1 MRKFTLIIL
10 CAGVF
15 LSLMS
20 CTTTRITRVEED
32 VYTITMRDTIYQRF
46 VNNAPGNRDNGEI
59 FPSSRTFKNERDML
73 QIDSIVTRKYPDF
86 IRYGLF
92 ESVGLMG
99 TSSENGMGVGM
110 FGIFPDFKN
119 MASSYEGNK
128 EALFTGGIYRLG
140 FFEKRLRWFRDAK
153 NWTWGWNALE
163 VIAPSAL
170 TTEQFWTLGLNGHIS
185 KRYYLRDEIPYIA
198 FTITSGIGLWPS
210 MYANVSGSL
219 DIGSIGGLNLRAY
232 AGLAGGMNPTWSP
245 LIKSPNN
252 PYPDKSVTKFFPYI
266 GLGVSVLD
274 FHNLVEE
281 TETEWKDHEHS
292 SWNVGFL
299 QFGLLSTG
307 ADASA
312 FSTKK
317 DSANFLKGMSLRLAN
332 TSIAIP
338 ILNNKFYA
346 GTSLIN
352 LLVLGQGEWGLGVLP
367 IRIGYFQT
375 VLLDE
380 LSVEPFIEYNYY
392 PSSFFNIGGRL
403 NLVLNKLEEGS
414 SGFLNIS
421 LLLGFASGSTDLG
434 FGSDIVD
441 AIGLPGEFSRAYI
454 GLNIG
459 IWDRIFFPEQL
470 RYNK

>member
-1 MRKFTLIIL
+1 MRKTIFIIL
-10 CAGVF
+10 TAGV
-15 LSLMS
+15 LISLTS
-20 CTTTRITRVEED
+20 CYQTRVEED
-32 VYTITMRDTIYQRF
+32 TYTITMRDTTYQRF

-59 FPSSRTFKNERDML
+59 FPSSRTFKNERDMM
-73 QIDSIVTRKYPDF
+73 QFDSLVTRKYPDF

-92 ESVGLMG
+92 EGVGLMG

-110 FGIFPDFKN
+110 FGIFPDFESMTDTYVGDKN
-119 MASSYEGNK
+119 
-128 EALFTGGIYRLG
+128 ALFTGGIYRFG

-153 NWTWGWNALE
+153 NWTWGLNGLE

-170 TTEQFWTLGLNGHIS
+170 TVEQFWGICSGYIR
-185 KRYYLRDEIPYIA
+185 KRYYIRDEIPYIS
-198 FTITSGIGLWPS
+198 FTISSGLGVVPS

-219 DIGSIGGLNLRAY
+219 DVGSIGGLNLRLY
-232 AGLAGGMNPTWSP
+232 AGMAGGMNPTWSP
-245 LIKSPNN
+245 LIDN
-252 PYPDKSVTKFFPYI
+252 PSANPESDKSVTKFFPYL

-281 TETEWKDHEHS
+281 TEEEWKDHQHS

-299 QFGLLSTG
+299 QWGLLSTG

-312 FSTKK
+312 FSSKK
-317 DSANFLKGMSLRLAN
+317 DSANFLKGMSLKLAN
-332 TSIAIP
+332 ASVAIP

-352 LLVLGQGEWGLGVLP
+352 LLVMGQNEWGLGILP

-375 VLLDE
+375 VLSDE

-403 NLVLNKLEEGS
+403 NLVLNKLEEGE
-414 SGFLNIS
+414 SGFINIS
-421 LLLGFASGSTDLG
+421 LLFGFASGSTDLG

-441 AIGLPGEFSRAYI
+441 AIGLPGEFSRTYI
-454 GLNIG
+454 GLSIG
-459 IWDRIFFPEQL
+459 LFDRIFFPEQL